1 VLPLRRP
8 LRGTMSQPRWL
19 GDEKPP
25 TRERSRTQPNE
36 RTIDVSIKCPS
47 ADRVQGR
54 PSSATEA
61 VECSG
66 REGADT
72 RRSPTN
78 HEWKSKIERIGVL
91 LFFSYGLGA
100 ARPRGNVRLSLTP
113 ALCGHRCA
121 ALLIRCRFVRPSVR
135 AGRRAQT
142 AARQSCIDSSGLRGR
157 DCCPSW
163 RARRR
168 WVVVGDRLSRRGRY
182 ARGPCVE
189 SDSARSRCT
198 LGRIRPADGVGPRGL
213 HTAPT
218 SIAAVSAN
226 STLTRRWRYALRA
239 GSRN

>member
-1 VLPLRRP
+1 
-8 LRGTMSQPRWL
+8 MSQPRWL

-100 ARPRGNVRLSLTP
+100 ARPGERPSESHPRAVWTPLRSVTSSLQVCAPKRRGPADAPRLRHDNP
-113 ALCGHRCA
+113 ALTRA
-121 ALLIRCRFVRPSVR
+121 A
-135 AGRRAQT
+135 
-142 AARQSCIDSSGLRGR
+142 
-157 DCCPSW
+157 
-163 RARRR
+163 
-168 WVVVGDRLSRRGRY
+168 
-182 ARGPCVE
+182 
-189 SDSARSRCT
+189 
-198 LGRIRPADGVGPRGL
+198 
-213 HTAPT
+213 
-218 SIAAVSAN
+218 
-226 STLTRRWRYALRA
+226 
-239 GSRN
+239 